1 MGGAIRRPSETKT
14 QHLKILGRLGSM
26 SHPLYLTKSD
36 LKTARS
42 CSTKLYY
49 KKLGYP
55 TVNRVDAYTR
65 ILADGNF
72 IISKIAHLLYPEGI
86 YISAHVNS
94 EESIVKA
101 AQETID
107 YLKQEN
113 VVLFEPVLYS
123 AHKLARAD
131 ILVKQGDRIEVI
143 EIRAKGFD
151 SNVHEDLIKYRNLS
165 LFRNKRTGKVGGEW
179 KYIIEDVA
187 YQVGI
192 LQEMLRASLPD
203 LQEDISTYLLVPD
216 KAKTTQIDRLT
227 SYFQIQR
234 LDTHRNSFS
243 KFNGIKV
250 DFTGDLQEIYNDQF
264 LTKVSIATEVSELI
278 APTIAS
284 AQKHINYLINK
295 SPEIFAPIS
304 KSCKDCEYRASDRD
318 PRDGFKEC
326 WGDLAEEKF
335 HILDL
340 YQMGRIGGN
349 ETPLVNELIQQKKV
363 SMFDVPL
370 EELSD
375 YTYSYRQLVQIEYTQ
390 KNKEWISEHLPSI
403 IKQIEYPIH
412 FIDFE
417 TSRMAIPYRSGM
429 RTYEQ
434 VAFQWSCHTISAPNE
449 VPVQTEWLDLDS
461 IFPNFQ
467 FAESLMECLGD
478 RGTIL
483 TWATHENSVLRDIYY
498 QMQTY
503 DYQNPQ
509 LQTWLAN
516 TAKLGNK
523 GKSHLVDMND
533 LTLKHYFHPLMKGR
547 TSLKYVLP
555 AVWKTNSY
563 LHEIPYFQEYYRQV
577 DGKTLNPYD
586 ALPQSQI
593 GDRIQVINEG
603 AGAMLAYQDLMYG
616 ELRDLSLTNPEL
628 QSLRSQWKDLLY
640 QYCRLD
646 TMAMV
651 IIWTHWQNLCHQS
664 K

>member
-1 MGGAIRRPSETKT
+1 MP
-14 QHLKILGRLGSM
+14 
-26 SHPLYLTKSD
+26 HPIYLTKSD

-55 TVNRVDAYTR
+55 TVDRVDPYTR

-86 YISAHVNS
+86 YISANLNS
-94 EESIVKA
+94 DESIANA
-101 AQETID
+101 AKETIA
-107 YLKQEN
+107 YLQQDH
-113 VVLFEPVLYS
+113 VVLFEPVLYA

-131 ILVKQGDRIEVI
+131 ILVKQGDRIEII

-151 SNVHEDLIKYRNLS
+151 SAAHEDLIKYRNLS

-179 KYIIEDVA
+179 RYIIEDIA

-192 LQEMLRASLPD
+192 LQEMLAEHLPSLDMQIYP
-203 LQEDISTYLLVPD
+203 YLLAPD
-216 KAKTTQIDRLT
+216 RAKTTQIDHLA

-234 LDTHRNSFS
+234 LSTHRNSFS
-243 KFNGIKV
+243 KFNGISV
-250 DFTGDLQEIYNDQF
+250 NFTGDLQEIYNDQL
-264 LTKVSIATEVSELI
+264 LTKVNIETEVSELI
-278 APTIAS
+278 SPTIAS
-284 AQKHINYLINK
+284 AHKYIDYLIEQ
-295 SPEIFAPIS
+295 SPELFAPIS
-304 KSCKDCEYRASDRD
+304 KSCKGCEYRASDRD
-318 PRDGFKEC
+318 PRDGFREC
-326 WGDLAEEKF
+326 WGDLADVENHVLE
-335 HILDL
+335 L
-340 YQMGRIGGN
+340 YQMGRIGGH
-349 ETPLVNELIQQKKV
+349 ETPLVNEMIQQKQV

-370 EELSD
+370 EELND
-375 YTYSYRQLVQIEYTQ
+375 YTYSYRQLIQIEYTQ
-390 KNKEWISEHLPSI
+390 KNKEWISEHLPQI
-403 IKQIEYPIH
+403 VKQIEYPIH

-417 TSRMAIPYRSGM
+417 TSRMAIPYRAGM
-429 RTYEQ
+429 RPYEQ
-434 VAFQWSCHTISAPNE
+434 VAFQWSCHTIPAPDAE
-449 VPVQTEWLDLDS
+449 PIQTEWLDLHNV
-461 IFPNFQ
+461 FPNFQ

-503 DYQNPQ
+503 DYHNPQ

-523 GKSHLVDMND
+523 GKSHLVDMNA

-547 TSLKYVLP
+547 TSLKCVLP
-555 AVWKTNSY
+555 AVWKTNPY
-563 LHEIPYFQEYYRQV
+563 LHEIPYFQEYYREV
-577 DGKTLNPYD
+577 DGEIFNPYD
-586 ALPQSQI
+586 VLPQLQI
-593 GDRIQVINEG
+593 GDRIQVVNEG

-616 ELRDLSLTNPEL
+616 ELRDLDDLSV
-628 QSLRSQWKDLLY
+628 RSQWKELLY

-651 IIWTHWQNLCHQS
+651 IIWTHWQNLCHKMKNS
-664 K
+664 

>member
-1 MGGAIRRPSETKT
+1 MGGAMRRPSETKT
-14 QHLKILGRLGSM
+14 YILKILGIM

-36 LKTARS
+36 LKTARN

-55 TVNRVDAYTR
+55 TVDRVDGYTR

-86 YISAHVNS
+86 YISAHLHS
-94 EESIVKA
+94 DESIAKA

-123 AHKLARAD
+123 DYKLARAD
-131 ILVKQGDRIEVI
+131 ILVKQGDRLEII
-143 EIRAKGFD
+143 EIRSKGFD
-151 SNVHEDLIKYRNLS
+151 SNAHEDLIKYRNLS

-179 KYIIEDVA
+179 RYIIEDVA

-192 LQEMLRASLPD
+192 LQEMLRASFPN
-203 LQEDISTYLLVPD
+203 LQENIDTYLLAPD
-216 KAKTTQIDRLT
+216 KAKTTKIDSLA

-234 LDTHRNSFS
+234 LATHRNSFS
-243 KFNGIKV
+243 KFNGINV
-250 DFTGDLQEIYNDQF
+250 NFTGDLQEIHNDQF
-264 LTKVSIATEVSELI
+264 LTKVSITTEVSELI

-284 AQKHINYLINK
+284 AQKYISYLIDK

-349 ETPLVNELIQQKKV
+349 ETPLVNEMIQQQKV

-370 EELSD
+370 EELND

-403 IKQIEYPIH
+403 MNQIEYPIH

-417 TSRMAIPYRSGM
+417 TSRMAIPYRAGM

-434 VAFQWSCHTISAPNE
+434 VAFQWSCHTIAAPDAA
-449 VPVQTEWLDLDS
+449 PIQTEWLDLDN

-503 DYQNPQ
+503 DYHNPE

-523 GKSHLVDMND
+523 GKSHLVDMNA

-547 TSLKYVLP
+547 TSLKCVLP
-555 AVWKTNSY
+555 AVWKTNAY

-577 DGKTLNPYD
+577 DGEILNPYD
-586 ALPQSQI
+586 ALPQLQI
-593 GDRIQVINEG
+593 GDRIQVVNEG

-616 ELRDLSLTNPEL
+616 ELRDLSLNNPEL
-628 QSLRSQWKDLLY
+628 QSLRSQWKELLY

-651 IIWTHWQNLCHQS
+651 IIWTHWQNLCSQA

>member
-1 MGGAIRRPSETKT
+1 
-14 QHLKILGRLGSM
+14 M

-36 LKTARS
+36 LKTARN

-55 TVNRVDAYTR
+55 TVDRVDGYTR

-86 YISAHVNS
+86 YISAHLHS
-94 EESIVKA
+94 DESIAKA

-123 AHKLARAD
+123 DYKLARAD
-131 ILVKQGDRIEVI
+131 ILVKQGDRLEII
-143 EIRAKGFD
+143 EIRSKGFD
-151 SNVHEDLIKYRNLS
+151 SNAHEDLIKYRNLS

-179 KYIIEDVA
+179 RHIIEDVA

-192 LQEMLRASLPD
+192 LQEMLRASFPN
-203 LQEDISTYLLVPD
+203 LQENIDTYLLAPD
-216 KAKTTQIDRLT
+216 KAKTTKIDSLA

-234 LDTHRNSFS
+234 LATHRNSFS
-243 KFNGIKV
+243 KFNGINV
-250 DFTGDLQEIYNDQF
+250 NFTGDLQEIHNDQF
-264 LTKVSIATEVSELI
+264 LTKVSITTEVSELI

-284 AQKHINYLINK
+284 AQKYISYLIDK

-349 ETPLVNELIQQKKV
+349 ETPLVNEMIQQQKV

-370 EELSD
+370 EELND

-417 TSRMAIPYRSGM
+417 TSRMAIPYRAGM

-434 VAFQWSCHTISAPNE
+434 VAFQWSCHTIASPDAAPI
-449 VPVQTEWLDLDS
+449 QTEWLDLDN

-503 DYQNPQ
+503 DYHNPE

-523 GKSHLVDMND
+523 GKSHLVDMNA

-547 TSLKYVLP
+547 TSLKCVLP
-555 AVWKTNSY
+555 AVWKTNAY

-577 DGKTLNPYD
+577 DGEILNPYD
-586 ALPQSQI
+586 ALPQLQI
-593 GDRIQVINEG
+593 GDRIQVVNEG

-616 ELRDLSLTNPEL
+616 ELRDLSLNNPEL
-628 QSLRSQWKDLLY
+628 QSLRSQWKELLY

-651 IIWTHWQNLCHQS
+651 IIWTHWQNLCSQA

>member
-1 MGGAIRRPSETKT
+1 MP
-14 QHLKILGRLGSM
+14 
-26 SHPLYLTKSD
+26 HPIYLTKSD

-42 CSTKLYY
+42 CTTKLYY

-55 TVNRVDAYTR
+55 TVDRVDSYTR

-72 IISKIAHLLYPEGI
+72 IISKIAHLLYPEGV
-86 YISAHVNS
+86 YVFANLNS
-94 EESIVKA
+94 DESIANA
-101 AQETID
+101 AQETIAQ
-107 YLKQEN
+107 LQKEN
-113 VVLFEPVLYS
+113 VVLFEPVLY
-123 AHKLARAD
+123 AGHKLARAD
-131 ILVKQGDRIEVI
+131 ILVKQGDRIEII
-143 EIRAKGFD
+143 EIRSKGFD
-151 SNVHEDLIKYRNLS
+151 SKAHEDLIKYRSLS

-192 LQEMLRASLPD
+192 LQEMLATYLPKFD
-203 LQEDISTYLLVPD
+203 ANISSYLLVPD
-216 KAKTTQIDRLT
+216 RAKTTAIDNLA
-227 SYFQIQR
+227 SYFHIQR
-234 LDTHRNSFS
+234 LSTHRNSFS
-243 KFNGIKV
+243 KFNGININ
-250 DFTGDLQEIYNDQF
+250 FIGDIDELQNDRF
-264 LTKVSIATEVSELI
+264 LTKVSIETEVAELI

-284 AQKHINYLINK
+284 AHKYINYLIEK

-304 KSCKDCEYRASDRD
+304 KGCKGCEYRASDRD

-326 WGDLAEEKF
+326 WGDLAEQEH

-370 EELSD
+370 EELND
-375 YTYSYRQLVQIEYTQ
+375 YTYSHRQLVQIEYTQ
-390 KNKEWISEHLPSI
+390 KNKEWISEHLPQI
-403 IKQIEYPIH
+403 IQQVEYPIH

-429 RTYEQ
+429 QPYEQ
-434 VAFQWSCHTISAPNE
+434 VAFQWSCHTIATPEST
-449 VPVQTEWLDLDS
+449 PVQTEWLNLENT
-461 IFPNFQ
+461 FPNFQ

-498 QMQTY
+498 QMQAY

-523 GKSHLVDMND
+523 GKSHLVDMNA

-547 TSLKYVLP
+547 TSLKCVLP
-555 AVWKTNSY
+555 SVWKTNSY
-563 LHEIPYFQEYYRQV
+563 LHAVPHFQEYYREV
-577 DGKTLNPYD
+577 DGEILSPYD
-586 ALPQSQI
+586 VLPQLQI
-593 GDRIQVINEG
+593 GDRVQVVNEG
-603 AGAMLAYQDLMYG
+603 AGAMLAYQDLMFG
-616 ELRDLSLTNPEL
+616 ENRENGENQAT
-628 QSLRSQWKDLLY
+628 RSQWKELLY

-651 IIWTHWQNLCHQS
+651 IIWTHWQNLCR
-664 K
+664 KP